1 MPSKEFVL
9 DILRQ
14 SEALLEGHFILASG
28 KHSAHY
34 VQVAQLCQ
42 YPDRLASILKET
54 TGDFSD
60 LDFTTFVSAA
70 IGGITVG
77 QQLAFHHGKRHVF
90 CERKDNVMLLRRGF
104 NFKPGEKV
112 VLVEDVMTTGG
123 TVNEIRKIV
132 EDLGAE
138 IVGIFALVN
147 RSGETGATWDGFK
160 FVHSIHL
167 QFPVFEADAVP
178 ADLQAIPVSRPG
190 SKKVTEKA

>member
-1 MPSKEFVL
+1 MPSDDFVL
-9 DILRQ
+9 DILRE

-42 YPDRLASILKET
+42 YPDRLAKILNKT
-54 TGDFSD
+54 TSEFEN

-77 QQLAFHHGKRHVF
+77 QQLAFLHGKRHVF
-90 CERKDNVMLLRRGF
+90 CERKDNIMLLRRGF
-104 NFKPGEKV
+104 NFKAGEKI

-123 TVNEIRKIV
+123 TINEIRAIV
-132 EDLGAE
+132 EERGAE

-147 RSGETGATWDGFK
+147 RSGETGETWDGFK

-167 QFPVFEADAVP
+167 QFPVFDADQVP
-178 ADLQAIPVSRPG
+178 AELTEIPVSRPG
-190 SKKVTEKA
+190 SKKVPGKA